1 LTTPAK
7 SPRAATT
14 AGTGRSTLGDTT
26 KATEQALGQALQA
39 LGGAPPTYGFLFA
52 SPKHDVAAALASA
65 SRLAPGAA
73 FVASTTAGEITQRG
87 LTRGGM
93 AVLLVS
99 APETTV
105 VTRATT
111 GVKADPRA
119 AARTLCDGFE
129 AAAKAA
135 AQQGRPAST
144 TVVLADGLNGVGEEL
159 VNQILSATR
168 PLQQVVGGAAGDDGA
183 FKATT
188 VGAGAESHTD
198 GAAVLHAFSPRPWG
212 VGVDHG
218 LDPTTKRMRVTRASG
233 NVVHQL
239 DGRPAFE
246 VYREYAAS
254 KGIKLEA
261 ASAGPFLV
269 GNELG
274 IYTFDEVKRARA
286 PLSVGADG
294 SLSCAAGIPQGAE
307 VAILDGQPDKM
318 VSAARRAAEEAQRNL
333 GGAPAAAVLL
343 FDCVCRGMILDAQ
356 FGREI
361 DAVRAV
367 FPDVPIAGLLT
378 YGEIARFKGRLDG
391 WHNTTAVVAAIPA

>member
-1 LTTPAK
+1 V
-7 SPRAATT
+7 
-14 AGTGRSTLGDTT
+14 AGTGRSTLPDTT
-26 KATEQALGQALQA
+26 RAAEQALEQALRSLA
-39 LGGAPPTYGFLFA
+39 GAPPTFGLLFV
-52 SPKHDVAAALASA
+52 SPRHDLATALAVA
-65 SRLAPGAA
+65 RRLAPDAA
-73 FVASTTAGEITQRG
+73 FVGSTSAGEITQRG

-93 AVLLVS
+93 AALVVS

-105 VTRATT
+105 TARTAS
-111 GVKADPRA
+111 GVKADPAA
-119 AARTLCDGFE
+119 AARRLCEGFGE
-129 AAAKAA
+129 MAKAA
-135 AQQGRPAST
+135 ALRGRPAST
-144 TVVLADGLNGVGEEL
+144 TIVLTDGLNGVGEDL
-159 VNQILSATR
+159 VSQILAATR

-183 FKATT
+183 FSATR
-188 VGAGAESHTD
+188 VGASADAHTD
-198 GAAVLHAFSPRPWG
+198 GAAVLHAFSPHAWG

-218 LDPTTKRMRVTRASG
+218 LDAASQRMRVTRASG

-239 DGRPAFE
+239 DGRPAFD
-246 VYREYAAS
+246 VYRDYAAS
-254 KGIKLEA
+254 KGVKLQPP
-261 ASAGPFLV
+261 SAGPFLIA
-269 GNELG
+269 NELG

-318 VSAARRAAEEAQRNL
+318 VAAAHRAAQEAHRNL
-333 GGAPAAAVLL
+333 SGTPAAAVLL

-361 DAVRAV
+361 DAVQSV
-367 FPDVPIAGLLT
+367 FPGVPIAGLLT